1 MSPPFCLGG
10 NTMNVDTWEVLLYIS
25 AYIIVFAVTSLLCE
39 IFFLYIDKH
48 YNLDKWVDKF
58 YKML

>member
-1 MSPPFCLGG
+1 MCI
-10 NTMNVDTWEVLLYIS
+10 DTWEVLLYIS

>member
-1 MSPPFCLGG
+1 MYI
-10 NTMNVDTWEVLLYIS
+10 DTWKVLLYVS
-25 AYIIVFAVTSLLCE
+25 MYIIVFAATSLLCE

-48 YNLDKWVDKF
+48 YNLDKLVDKF